1 MALCIVSYVD
11 MDGLKH
17 TVEVEAGSMYEAA
30 ALSIQSFRKHDI
42 YPAGL
47 AELNVE
53 IRSSITHTLTV
64 RQLEDWLK
72 VSPRTPKEM
81 ATKER
86 LRSLLSAAR

>member
-1 MALCIVSYVD
+1 

-17 TVEVEAGSMYEAA
+17 TVEVQASSMYEAA
-30 ALSIQSFRKHDI
+30 ALSISSFRKHEI

-47 AELNVE
+47 AELNIE

-64 RQLEDWLK
+64 NQLENWLNMR
-72 VSPRTPKEM
+72 PRTPKEM

-86 LRSLLSAAR
+86 LRSLL

>member
-1 MALCIVSYVD
+1 MPTCVVSYVD
-11 MDGLKH
+11 MDGLRH
-17 TVEVEAGSMYEAA
+17 TVEVEAGSLYEAA
-30 ALSIQSFRKHDI
+30 AVSISAFRKHDI

-53 IRSSITHTLTV
+53 IRSSITHTVTV

-72 VSPRTPKEM
+72 QSPRTPKEM

-86 LRSLLSAAR
+86 LRALI